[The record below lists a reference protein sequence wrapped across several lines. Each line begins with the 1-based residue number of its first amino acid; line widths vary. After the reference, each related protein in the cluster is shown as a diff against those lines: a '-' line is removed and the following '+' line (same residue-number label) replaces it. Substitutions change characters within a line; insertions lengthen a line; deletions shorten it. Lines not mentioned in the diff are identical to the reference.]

1 MILYG
6 DNTVARRCGH
16 ILHRYNERRCADNAP
31 RILIPRW
38 LGCAEAL
45 EPKQCHFLLAIWPRA
60 TSQHSLRPTSAV
72 DGEIQARITTRSFER
87 SV

>member
-16 ILHRYNERRCADNAP
+16 ILHRYDERRCADDAP
-31 RILIPRW
+31 QILIPRW

-45 EPKQCHFLLAIWPRA
+45 EPKQCHFLLA
-60 TSQHSLRPTSAV
+60 V
-72 DGEIQARITTRSFER
+72 DGEIQAGIMTRSLEWG
-87 SV
+87 V